1 MGCCQ
6 SENRLEDLGY
16 IKPDMI
22 DKKMYMYSN
31 QPQVINQNL
40 AQILLQNMVTD
51 YLKLNVAEFI
61 RLLQIN
67 GDSLQS
73 QDQVCQER
81 VAINF
86 RYSKKQLSEIRE
98 QDPHMESSIHYDGS
112 QTKSAKNNRIN
123 DQFSEGSDTGVKEQ
137 SFYRSY
143 QQQLAAVQPF
153 IYQEQKFYNSPR
165 TNNQSPREKNN
176 YILITI
182 PEDHVYQLRNED
194 MLYQKQQIV
203 QI

>member
-22 DKKMYMYSN
+22 DKKMYMYSK

-40 AQILLQNMVTD
+40 AKIQLQNM
-51 YLKLNVAEFI
+51 
-61 RLLQIN
+61 N
-67 GDSLQS
+67 GGSIQS
-73 QDQVCQER
+73 QDQVYQER

-98 QDPHMESSIHYDGS
+98 QDPHMESSLHYDGS
-112 QTKSAKNNRIN
+112 QTKSAKSNRIN
-123 DQFSEGSDTGVKEQ
+123 DQFSEGPDTGVKEQ

-143 QQQLAAVQPF
+143 QQQLATVQPF
-153 IYQEQKFYNSPR
+153 IYQEQKFYNSPKA
-165 TNNQSPREKNN
+165 NNQSPREKNN
-176 YILITI
+176 YILSTI
-182 PEDHVYQLRNED
+182 PEDQVYQLRNED
-194 MLYQKQQIV
+194 MLYQKQQII